1 MHEFEL
7 MLVIRPNLTEEE
19 LKQVIER
26 AEEYISRV
34 GGKVS
39 KSENWGLKHIAYEIE
54 GFDKAYY
61 ALIMYSAP
69 YVSSKSLQEIIKE
82 DKDIL
87 HHMIIHK
94 QREEE

>member
-7 MLVIRPNLTEEE
+7 MLVVRPDLTEEE
-19 LKQVIER
+19 LKHVIER

-39 KSENWGLKHIAYEIE
+39 KSENWGLKRIAYEME

-61 ALIMYSAP
+61 VLIMYSAP
-69 YVSSKSLQEIIKE
+69 YISSKSLQEIVKE
-82 DKDIL
+82 DKDVL
-87 HHMIIHK
+87 RHMIIHK
-94 QREEE
+94 QQED

>member
-7 MLVIRPNLTEEE
+7 MLVIRPNLNEEE
-19 LKQVIER
+19 LKQVIEK

-34 GGKVS
+34 GGNVS

-69 YVSSKSLQEIIKE
+69 YVSSKSLQEIVKE

-87 HHMIIHK
+87 RHMIIYK
-94 QREEE
+94 QQED